1 MKGDIEWYKNMWST
15 RQNHQCEECGVRLL
29 HFHPMFVSHILSK
42 GAYPTLRQ
50 HPENWMLYCMACH
63 QLWEFGNRKTMKT
76 YPRAM
81 EIAERLKREYHE
93 SKKK

>member
-29 HFHPMFVSHILSK
+29 HFHPIFVSHIITK
-42 GAYPTLRQ
+42 GSYPTLRQ
-50 HPENWMLYCMACH
+50 HPENWMLYCMDCH

>member
-1 MKGDIEWYKNMWST
+1 
-15 RQNHQCEECGVRLL
+15 
-29 HFHPMFVSHILSK
+29 
-42 GAYPTLRQ
+42 
-50 HPENWMLYCMACH
+50 MLYCMACH